1 MRTHMGAF
9 GTYMYVLTVEH
20 PQADPHA
27 ARALLSDNA
36 RPGGLGG
43 RTSVSHQGHCRPD
56 LSAAGTRIHRRCRGH
71 WQPSAA
77 RQPPESPSEA
87 ASECPSNTHLDNIES
102 PLSNQGFLHAGDFW
116 DGLL

>member
-1 MRTHMGAF
+1 MAGGVDARVRVLVDAEYEALVQAALGPRMPPMRTHMAAF
-9 GTYMYVLTVEH
+9 GTYMYVLTAEH

-36 RPGGLGG
+36 RGLGG
-43 RTSVSHQGHCRPD
+43 RASVSHQGHCPD

-77 RQPPESPSEA
+77 P
-87 ASECPSNTHLDNIES
+87 
-102 PLSNQGFLHAGDFW
+102 
-116 DGLL
+116 